1 MEPSV
6 TYSVRIHKKSRV
18 NPVHSSILH
27 LVKVHFYVLKASTDR
42 IGYFS

>member
-6 TYSVRIHKKSRV
+6 TYRVRIHKKSRV

-27 LVKVHFYVLKASTDR
+27 LVKVHFYVLKASANR
-42 IGYFS
+42 VGYFN